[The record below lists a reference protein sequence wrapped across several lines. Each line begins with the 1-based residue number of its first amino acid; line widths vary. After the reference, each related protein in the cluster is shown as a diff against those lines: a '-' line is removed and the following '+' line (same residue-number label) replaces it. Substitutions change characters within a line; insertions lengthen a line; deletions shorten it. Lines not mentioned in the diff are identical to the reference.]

1 MDNKKL
7 FGIIVLLLFLTNI
20 FSIKGYDS
28 DLYRNSTK
36 IVLCIIILYT
46 FFHRNEL
53 NKTHI
58 RFKKFVLGLI
68 IIPMLGFIPAYIL
81 HGQGILASLLGAHIN
96 LGYFFFFFLFLI
108 KAKEEQIIK
117 IFCILGICWS
127 GIELIQ
133 QFTYPTYWF
142 ATRGDTFEHS
152 IEIRNGIYRYN
163 VLGREFG
170 LILLFYCFERFMHE
184 KSRKYLLGI
193 IIALVGIYLLATR
206 QIIAMS
212 VVCLFAGLFMM
223 KKISIGSFMLIAI
236 VAAIIYANAET
247 LFGEFIEM
255 TESVDK
261 DYIRFLAYEF
271 YGITYNKG
279 NILAFLLGNGSP
291 YAPSSYFQEIDNL
304 EQSFGL
310 YRADIGVVGM
320 YSTFGIMYVIMILWF
335 FIYVFRHRKFIDTYL
350 LMYVLFMAGTSIM
363 LHHFA
368 YSLSNVIIGC
378 FIFYLI
384 EINITKNK
392 RRLQKEPVYEIQ
404 HRNPSIQS

>member
-1 MDNKKL
+1 MDNKKT
-7 FGIIVLLLFLTNI
+7 FVIIILLLFLTNM

-28 DLYRNSTK
+28 DLYRNLTK

-53 NKTHI
+53 KNIRI
-58 RFKKFVLGLI
+58 RFKKFVLCLI
-68 IIPMLGFIPAYIL
+68 IIPLLGFIPAYIL
-81 HGQGILASLLGAHIN
+81 HGQVFLASLLGAHIN

-108 KAKEEQIIK
+108 KAKEQQIIK
-117 IFCILGICWS
+117 IFCILGVCWS
-127 GIELIQ
+127 GIELVK

-163 VLGREFG
+163 VLGREYG

-184 KSRKYLLGI
+184 KNKKFLLGI

-212 VVCLFAGLFMM
+212 IVSLFAGLLMM
-223 KKISIGSFMLIAI
+223 RKINVVSFALIAI
-236 VAAIIYANAET
+236 GAAIIYDNAET
-247 LFGEFIEM
+247 LFGDFIEM

-279 NILAFLLGNGSP
+279 SVLAFLLGNGSP

-304 EQSFGL
+304 EQWFGL
-310 YRADIGVVGM
+310 YRADIGIVGM
-320 YSTFGIMYVIMILWF
+320 YSTYGIVYVIMILWF

-350 LMYVLFMAGTSIM
+350 LMYVLFMVGTSIM

-368 YSLSNVIIGC
+368 YSLSNVITGC
-378 FIFYLI
+378 FIFYLV
-384 EINITKNK
+384 EININKNK
-392 RRLQKEPVYEIQ
+392 RRLQNASIYEIQ
-404 HRNPSIQS
+404 HSNPGIQS

>member
-7 FGIIVLLLFLTNI
+7 FGIIVLLLFFTNI

-36 IVLCIIILYT
+36 IVLFIIILYT

-53 NKTHI
+53 NKIHI

-68 IIPMLGFIPAYIL
+68 IIPLLGFIPAYIL
-81 HGQGILASLLGAHIN
+81 HGQGFLASLLGAHIN

-108 KAKEEQIIK
+108 KAKEQQIVK
-117 IFCILGICWS
+117 IFCIFGIFWS
-127 GIELIQ
+127 GIELVQ

-170 LILLFYCFERFMHE
+170 LILLFYCFERFMLE

-310 YRADIGVVGM
+310 YRADIGIVGM

-392 RRLQKEPVYEIQ
+392 RRLQKKPLYEIQ
-404 HRNPSIQS
+404 HRNPGIQS

>member
-7 FGIIVLLLFLTNI
+7 FGIIVLLLFFTNI

-53 NKTHI
+53 NRIHI

-68 IIPMLGFIPAYIL
+68 IIPLLGVIPAYIL

-108 KAKEEQIIK
+108 KSKEEQIIK
-117 IFCILGICWS
+117 IFCILGVCWS

-184 KSRKYLLGI
+184 KSKKFLLGI

-206 QIIAMS
+206 QIMAMS
-212 VVCLFAGLFMM
+212 VACLFAGLFMM
-223 KKISIGSFMLIAI
+223 RKISIVSLALITI
-236 VAAIIYANAET
+236 VAVIIYANAET
-247 LFGEFIEM
+247 LFGDFIEM

-271 YGITYNKG
+271 YGITYNKSSV
-279 NILAFLLGNGSP
+279 LAFLLGNGSP
-291 YAPSSYFQEIDNL
+291 YAPSSYYREIDNL

-310 YRADIGVVGM
+310 YRADIGIVGM
-320 YSTFGIMYVIMILWF
+320 YSTFGIVYVTMILWF
-335 FIYVFRHRKFIDTYL
+335 FIYVFRHRRYIDTYL

-368 YSLSNVIIGC
+368 YSLSNVITGC

-392 RRLQKEPVYEIQ
+392 RRLQNKPLYEVQ
-404 HRNPSIQS
+404 HRNPGIQS